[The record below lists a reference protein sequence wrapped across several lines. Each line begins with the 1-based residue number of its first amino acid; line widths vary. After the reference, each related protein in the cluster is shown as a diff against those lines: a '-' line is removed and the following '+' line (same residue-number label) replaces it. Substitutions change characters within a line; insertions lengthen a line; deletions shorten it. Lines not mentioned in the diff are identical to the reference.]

1 MGEMQPKSD
10 AQLLREYAESGSES
24 AFTELVTRHTDL
36 VYSAAL
42 RQVPSSDLAC
52 DVAQNVFTGLA
63 RSARTLTGKLNP
75 DASLAGWLCRCTRN
89 QALNLRRDDFRR
101 HSRERQAMETLHPSI
116 ETAPDWDRL
125 RPLLDQAISGLN
137 EADHDALVLRY
148 FKNQDLCSVG
158 LALGVSD
165 DTAQKRVARALE
177 KMREYLA
184 HHGITTTGAAL
195 ALAISA
201 NAVQAAPV
209 GLAVTISTAAVLAGT
224 TFATTTTATAIKTIA
239 MTTLQK
245 TIITAAL
252 ATAVGTGIFE
262 AHQASQLRDQL
273 QTLQKQQAPLTE
285 QLAQLQAE
293 NKQLSNLVAQ
303 AKDQK
308 SLSQAQFNELL
319 KLRGQTGQ
327 TRTALQELAKLKSSA
342 AQQSGT
348 IPAFLTNAM
357 AQGMSM
363 AEKSNKKVAL
373 AKLDRM
379 KEKLHLTDDQAQA
392 ISDIMVKNIENS
404 SQQVLNAMQGKQQMP
419 PQDQATLSA
428 LQNEEAAIKAL
439 LTPDQLAVYPD
450 FKQAE
455 TITSAKNSAQADLT
469 MMTSEMDLSQEQQ
482 DKVNSALYQLN
493 LDQASALQKNQEA
506 IAQARATGKF
516 PDFFHLQIETQK
528 QTLENKLKAL
538 DGILTPEQLKTYEQ
552 KQLDMIDMQTSAMK
566 MFLPQTTNGVAQ

>member
-24 AFTELVTRHTDL
+24 AFTELVARHTDL

-52 DVAQNVFTGLA
+52 DIAQNVFTSLA
-63 RSARTLTGKLNP
+63 RGARTLAGKLNQ
-75 DASLAGWLCRCTRN
+75 DASLVGWLCRCTRN
-89 QALNLRRDDFRR
+89 LALNLRRDDFRR
-101 HSRERQAMETLHPSI
+101 QSRERQAMENLHPTS
-116 ETAPDWDRL
+116 ETALDWDRL
-125 RPLLDQAISGLN
+125 HPFLDEAISGLN
-137 EADHDALVLRY
+137 KADHDALVLRF
-148 FKNQDLCSVG
+148 FKNLDLRSVG

-165 DTAQKRVARALE
+165 DTAKKRVARALE
-177 KMREYLA
+177 KLRDHLA

-195 ALAISA
+195 AMAISA
-201 NAVQAAPV
+201 NAVQAAPI
-209 GLAVTISTAAVLAGT
+209 GLAATISAAAVLAGT
-224 TFATTTTATAIKTIA
+224 TMAATATATAIKTIV

-245 TIITAAL
+245 TLITATL
-252 ATAVGTGIFE
+252 AVVAGAGIFE
-262 AHQASQLRDQL
+262 AHQASTLRSQV
-273 QTLQKQQAPLTE
+273 QTLQQQQTPLAE
-285 QLAQLQAE
+285 QLAKLQAE

-308 SLSQAQFNELL
+308 LLSQAQLNELL

-327 TRTALQELAKLKSSA
+327 TRTALQELAKLKSSV

-348 IPAFLTNAM
+348 IPAYLTNAM
-357 AQGMSM
+357 AQGVSMS
-363 AEKSNKKVAL
+363 EKFKKKAAL

-392 ISDIMVKNIENS
+392 ISDIMIKNIENS

-419 PQDQATLSA
+419 PPDQATSSGS
-428 LQNEEAAIKAL
+428 QNEEVAIKAL
-439 LTPDQLAVYPD
+439 LTPDQLATYPD

-455 TITSAKNSAQADLT
+455 TITSAENSAQSELT
-469 MMTSEMDLSQEQQ
+469 MLSGEMDLSQEQQ
-482 DKVNSALYQLN
+482 DKVHSALYQLDLN
-493 LDQASALQKNQEA
+493 QASAPQNQEA
-506 IAQARATGKF
+506 IAQARASGNYA
-516 PDFFHLQIETQK
+516 DFVNLLIETQK

-566 MFLPQTTNGVAQ
+566 MFLPQTTNGAAQ